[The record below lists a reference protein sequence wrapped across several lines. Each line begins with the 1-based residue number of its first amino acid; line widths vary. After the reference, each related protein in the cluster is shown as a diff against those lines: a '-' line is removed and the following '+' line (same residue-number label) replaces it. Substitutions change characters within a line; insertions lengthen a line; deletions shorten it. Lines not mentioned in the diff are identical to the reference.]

1 MAYQTADPQ
10 PFIHRGFERL
20 EVQGRRNMARFVVRR
35 EQAVHEEWAILSV
48 EPLPLNEVFLANI
61 REVSLGF
68 LVQHKRVQ
76 IRDIQKT
83 ASFSSV
89 CSYL

>member
-1 MAYQTADPQ
+1 
-10 PFIHRGFERL
+10 
-20 EVQGRRNMARFVVRR
+20 MARFVVRR

-68 LVQHKRVQ
+68 LVQHKRV
-76 IRDIQKT
+76 
-83 ASFSSV
+83 
-89 CSYL
+89 

>member
-10 PFIHRGFERL
+10 PFMRRGFERL

-35 EQAVHEEWAILSV
+35 AQAVHEEWAILSV

-68 LVQHKRVQ
+68 LVQHKRV
-76 IRDIQKT
+76 
-83 ASFSSV
+83 
-89 CSYL
+89 